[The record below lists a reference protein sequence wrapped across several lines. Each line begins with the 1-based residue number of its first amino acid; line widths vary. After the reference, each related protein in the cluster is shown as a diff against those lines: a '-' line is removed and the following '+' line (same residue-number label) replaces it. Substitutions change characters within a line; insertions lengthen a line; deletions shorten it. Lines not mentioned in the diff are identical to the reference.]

1 MRRRGCRR
9 THRYTAALMGL
20 TTLLTWGTVAIAEE
34 DKKKDEVTTLKEV
47 VVRSTALNDVFVPLN
62 ASVVEE
68 TKVQSLSPATSDAA
82 SLLRDIPG
90 VSLYGGGG
98 VSSLPV
104 IHGLADDRL
113 RIKVDGMD
121 LISACPNHM
130 TPPLSYVDPSY
141 VGSLKVF
148 AGITPVSVGGD
159 SIGGTI
165 LLDAPAPAFAAPGQ
179 DHLLTGEA
187 GGFYRS
193 NNKARGGHYSATY
206 ATEMFS
212 ATYSGSVVHADNY
225 TAGGNF
231 KAAGPAAVD
240 KPGNILDGDEV
251 GSSAYKAENHTLG
264 FALRKANHLV
274 ELKLGYQY
282 IPEQGFPNQ
291 RMDII
296 SNTQWRQN
304 LRYLGQFDWGSL
316 DAHAYHETVRH
327 DMDFG
332 DDKQFL
338 YGGMMGSP
346 VAPGMPM
353 NSDSRN
359 LGGAVKANIDLAKQ
373 HTLRVGG
380 EYQYYRLHD
389 FWPPSPAILPPGVM
403 FSGMAPNVFR
413 NINDGTRERKALF
426 AEWEARLHPQWLT
439 LLGARYERVTMDT
452 GPVQGYN
459 DTMAYKPAAD
469 AFNARNHD
477 RTDNNWD
484 LTALARYAPLP
495 TLGLEFG
502 YAHKTRSPNLY
513 ERYAWSTN
521 AMAMVMNN
529 FVGDGNGYVGNLD
542 LDPEKAHTLS
552 ATVDWHAVDRNW
564 EFKVTPYYTHVTD
577 YIDAKRC
584 VGSGT
589 GMNAIC
595 GGPANNTA
603 TNKFVLLQYVNQTA
617 RLYGIDVS
625 GHMPLAKT
633 DSLGE
638 FSLAG
643 LFNYTNGKNLTT
655 DDDLYNIM
663 PLNGKL
669 ILGHKL
675 GGFDSSVEMVIAKGK
690 NNVADVRNEIKT
702 AGYIL
707 TNLRTSY
714 NWKLVRL
721 DFGIENMFD
730 KFYSLPL
737 GGAYTGQ
744 GMTMGLNSIPW
755 GIAVPGMGR
764 TFYTALTVKF

>member
-1 MRRRGCRR
+1 MGQRKYNRTYRR
-9 THRYTAALMGL
+9 TAALVGL
-20 TTLLTWGTVAIAEE
+20 ITLLTWSDFAVAEE
-34 DKKKDEVTTLKEV
+34 EKKEGITELKEV
-47 VVRSTALNDVFVPLN
+47 VVRSTRIDDLFVPLN

-68 TKVQSLSPATSDAA
+68 TKMQSLSPATNDTA

-90 VSLYGGGG
+90 VSLYGNGGI
-98 VSSLPV
+98 SSQPV

-130 TPPLSYVDPSY
+130 TSPLSYIDPSN
-141 VGSLKVF
+141 VGSLKAF
-148 AGITPVSVGGD
+148 AGIAPVSVGGD

-165 LLDAPAPAFAAPGQ
+165 LLESPAPEFAASGQ
-179 DHLLTGEA
+179 APLLKGQVGT
-187 GGFYRS
+187 FYRS
-193 NNKARGGHYSATY
+193 NNKARGGNASITLAD
-206 ATEMFS
+206 EMLS
-212 ATYSGSVVHADNY
+212 VTYSGSVIHADNY
-225 TAGGNF
+225 TAGKNF

-251 GSSAYKAENHTLG
+251 GSSAYKTENHTLG
-264 FALRKANHLV
+264 FALKKANHLV
-274 ELKLGYQY
+274 ELKLGYQHV
-282 IPEQGFPNQ
+282 PEEGFPNQ
-291 RMDII
+291 RMDIV

-316 DAHAYHETVRH
+316 DARAYHEMVRH
-327 DMDFG
+327 AMDFG
-332 DDKQFL
+332 DDKQFV
-338 YGGMMGSP
+338 YGAAPGV

-353 NSDSRN
+353 NTESRN
-359 LGGAVKANIDLAKQ
+359 LGGVIKASIDLTKRDV
-373 HTLRVGG
+373 LRVGG
-380 EYQYYRLHD
+380 EYQHYRLD
-389 FWPPSPAILPPGVM
+389 DRWPPSPAVLPPGFM
-403 FSGMAPNVFR
+403 MGGMAPNVFI
-413 NINDGTRERKALF
+413 NLNDGTRERAALF
-426 AEWEARLHPQWLT
+426 AEWEARVHPQWLT
-439 LLGARYERVTMDT
+439 LLGARYERVKMDT
-452 GPVQGYN
+452 GRVQGYN
-459 DTMAYKPAAD
+459 AMMYGAAAD

-477 RTDNNWD
+477 RTDHNWD
-484 LTALARYAPLP
+484 LTALARYTPLA
-495 TLGLEFG
+495 TLSLEFG

-521 AMAMVMNN
+521 SMAMVMNN
-529 FVGDGNGYVGNLD
+529 FVGDGNGYVGNPG

-584 VGSGT
+584 LGSET
-589 GMNAIC
+589 GMTSIC
-595 GGPANNTA
+595 GGPMNNIVV
-603 TNKFVLLQYVNQTA
+603 NKFVLLQYVNQTA
-617 RLYGIDVS
+617 QLYGLDVS

-638 FSLAG
+638 FSFAG

-655 DDDLYNIM
+655 NDDLYNIM

-669 ILGHKL
+669 ALGHKL
-675 GGFDSSVEMVIAKGK
+675 GGFDSSVEMVMAKGK
-690 NNVADVRNEIKT
+690 NNISDVRNEIKT

-707 TNLRTSY
+707 ANLRTGY
-714 NWKLVRL
+714 NWKSMRL

-730 KFYSLPL
+730 KYYSLPL

-755 GIAVPGMGR
+755 GTAVPGMGR

>member
-1 MRRRGCRR
+1 MEQRRRHRR
-9 THRYTAALMGL
+9 HRLTAAVLVGL
-20 TTLLTWGTVAIAEE
+20 TTLLTWGGLATADEE
-34 DKKKDEVTTLKEV
+34 KTEEVTTLKEV
-47 VVRSTALNDVFVPLN
+47 VVRSTTINDVFIPLN
-62 ASVVEE
+62 AAVVDE
-68 TKVQSLSPATSDAA
+68 TKMQSLSPATSDAA
-82 SLLRDIPG
+82 SLLRDVPG

-141 VGSLKVF
+141 VGNLKVF

-165 LLDAPAPAFAAPGQ
+165 LLDAPMPEFAALGQ
-179 DHLLTGEA
+179 DHLLKGEV

-206 ATEMFS
+206 ATDIFS
-212 ATYSGSVVHADNY
+212 ATYSGSVTHADNY
-225 TAGGNF
+225 TAGKNF

-240 KPGNILDGDEV
+240 KSGNILDGDEV
-251 GSSAYKAENHTLG
+251 GSSAYKVENHALA

-316 DAHAYHETVRH
+316 DARAYHETIRH

-332 DDKQFL
+332 DDKQFQ
-338 YGGMMGSP
+338 YGI
-346 VAPGMPM
+346 APGMPM

-359 LGGAVKANIDLAKQ
+359 LGGILKANIDLTRQ

-389 FWPPSPAILPPGVM
+389 FWPPSPRVLPPGVM
-403 FSGMAPNVFR
+403 FGGMAPNVFR

-426 AEWEARLHPQWLT
+426 AEWEARVHPQWLG
-439 LLGARYERVTMDT
+439 LLGARYERVEMDT
-452 GPVQGYN
+452 GNVQGYN
-459 DTMAYKPAAD
+459 DVFAGYKLAAD

-477 RTDNNWD
+477 RNDNNWD
-484 LTALARYAPLP
+484 LTALARYTPLD
-495 TLGLEFG
+495 TLSLEFG

-521 AMAMVMNN
+521 AMPMVMNN

-542 LDPEKAHTLS
+542 LDQEKAHTLS
-552 ATVDWHAVDRNW
+552 GTVDWHAVDRTW

-603 TNKFVLLQYVNQTA
+603 VNKFVLLQYVNQTA
-617 RLYGIDVS
+617 RLWGVDVS
-625 GHMPLAKT
+625 GHLPLAKT
-633 DSLGE
+633 DGFGAFHLT
-638 FSLAG
+638 G
-643 LFNYTNGKNLTT
+643 LFNYTNGKNRTT
-655 DDDLYNIM
+655 GDDLYNIM

-669 ILGHKL
+669 ALNHKL
-675 GGFDSSVEMVIAKGK
+675 GGWDGSVEMVMAKGK
-690 NNVADVRNEIKT
+690 NNVSDVRNEIKT

-707 TNLRTSY
+707 ANLRTGY
-714 NWKLVRL
+714 NWKSMRL

-764 TFYTALTVKF
+764 TFYTALTVKY

>member
-1 MRRRGCRR
+1 MGRRKRQRTYRR
-9 THRYTAALMGL
+9 TAALAGL
-20 TTLLTWGTVAIAEE
+20 TTLLTWGTVATAEE
-34 DKKKDEVTTLKEV
+34 DKKRDEVTTLKEV
-47 VVRSTALNDVFVPLN
+47 VVRSTALNDLFVPLN
-62 ASVVEE
+62 AAVLDEPQL
-68 TKVQSLSPATSDAA
+68 QSLSPATSDTA

-90 VSLYGGGG
+90 VSLYGNGG

-130 TPPLSYVDPSY
+130 NSPLSYVDPSN
-141 VGSLKVF
+141 VGSLRVF

-165 LLDAPAPAFAAPGQ
+165 LLESPLPEFAAPGQ
-179 DHLLTGEA
+179 TPRLTGEA

-193 NNKARGGHYSATY
+193 NNKARGGHYSATF
-206 ATEMFS
+206 ATDIFS

-231 KAAGPAAVD
+231 KPAGPAAVD

-251 GSSAYKAENHTLG
+251 GSSAYKAENHNLS
-264 FALRKANHLV
+264 FALKNMNHLV

-282 IPEQGFPNQ
+282 RPTELFPNQ
-291 RMDII
+291 RMDMLG
-296 SNTQWRQN
+296 NTQWRQN
-304 LRYLGQFDWGSL
+304 LRYLGQFDWGTL
-316 DAHAYHETVRH
+316 DARAYHETVRH
-327 DMDFG
+327 HMDFG
-332 DDKQFL
+332 DDKQFV
-338 YGGMMGSP
+338 YGEGGRV

-353 NSDSRN
+353 DTDSRN
-359 LGGAVKANIDLAKQ
+359 LGGIIKTSIDLTKQ

-389 FWPPSPAILPPGVM
+389 WWPPSPRVLPPGVT
-403 FSGMAPNVFR
+403 FWGMAPNTFL
-413 NINDGTRERKALF
+413 NINDGTRERQALF
-426 AEWEARLHPQWLT
+426 AEWEARVHPQWLT
-439 LLGARYERVTMDT
+439 LLGARYERVKMDADD
-452 GPVQGYN
+452 VYGYN
-459 DTMAYKPAAD
+459 NVMPSYKEAAD
-469 AFNARNHD
+469 AFNARDHD
-477 RTDNNWD
+477 RTDHNWD
-484 LTALARYAPLP
+484 LTALARYTP
-495 TLGLEFG
+495 TPMFGLEFG

-521 AMAMVMNN
+521 SMAMIMNN
-529 FVGDGNGYVGNLD
+529 FVGDGNGYVGNLN

-552 ATVDWHAVDRNW
+552 ATADWHAVDRNW

-584 VGSGT
+584 VGKGQGMFGT
-589 GMNAIC
+589 C
-595 GGPANNTA
+595 GGLGGNTG
-603 TNKFVLLQYVNQTA
+603 TKEFIRLQFVNQTA
-617 RLYGIDVS
+617 RLWGVDVS
-625 GHMPLAKT
+625 GHLPLAKT
-633 DSLGE
+633 DGYGE
-638 FSLAG
+638 FDLAA
-643 LFNYTNGKNLTT
+643 LFNYTNGQNTTT

-669 ILGHKL
+669 ALRHHL
-675 GGFDSSVEMVIAKGK
+675 GGWNGSAEMVMAKGK
-690 NNVADVRNEIKT
+690 QGVSDVRNEIKT
-702 AGYIL
+702 AGYIIA
-707 TNLRTSY
+707 NLRTSY
-714 NWKLVRL
+714 DWKMMRL

-744 GMTMGLNSIPW
+744 GMTMNINGIPW
-755 GIAVPGMGR
+755 GVAVPGMGR

>member
-1 MRRRGCRR
+1 M
-9 THRYTAALMGL
+9 
-20 TTLLTWGTVAIAEE
+20 TTLLTWGTCAMAEE
-34 DKKKDEVTTLKEV
+34 DNMEEVTTLQEIIV
-47 VVRSTALNDVFVPLN
+47 TSTAIDDLFVPLN
-62 ASVVEE
+62 ASVVDE
-68 TKVQSLSPATSDAA
+68 TKMRSLSPATSDAA
-82 SLLRDIPG
+82 TLLRDVPG

-113 RIKVDGMD
+113 RIKIDGMD

-130 TPPLSYVDPSY
+130 TPPLSYIDPTY
-141 VGSLKVF
+141 VGNLKVF

-159 SIGGTI
+159 SLGGTI
-165 LLDAPAPAFAAPGQ
+165 LLDAPMPEFAVPGQ
-179 DHLLTGEA
+179 DYLLKGQA

-193 NNKARGGHYSATY
+193 NNKARGGHYTATY
-206 ATEMFS
+206 ATRMFS

-231 KAAGPAAVD
+231 KAAGQAAAD
-240 KPGNILDGDEV
+240 KPGNILAGDEV
-251 GSSAYKAENHTLG
+251 GSSAYKAENHNLA
-264 FALRKANHLV
+264 FALKHANHLV

-316 DAHAYHETVRH
+316 DARTYHETVRH

-332 DDKQFL
+332 NDKQFV
-338 YGGMMGSP
+338 YGASP
-346 VAPGMPM
+346 GVVSPGMPM
-353 NSDSRN
+353 NADSRN
-359 LGGAVKANIDLAKQ
+359 LGGIVKANIDLTRQ

-389 FWPPSPAILPPGVM
+389 FWPPSPAVLPPGVT
-403 FSGMAPNVFR
+403 FGRMAPNTFL

-426 AEWEARLHPQWLT
+426 AEWETRVHPEWLT
-439 LLGARYERVTMDT
+439 LLGARYERVEMDT
-452 GPVQGYN
+452 GRVQGYN
-459 DTMAYKPAAD
+459 DVFAGYKLAAD

-477 RTDNNWD
+477 RHDNNWD
-484 LTALARYAPLP
+484 VTALARYTPLA
-495 TLGLEFG
+495 TLSLEFG

-552 ATVDWHAVDRNW
+552 GTVDWHAVDRRW

-589 GMNAIC
+589 GINAIC
-595 GGPANNTA
+595 GGRRTIP
-603 TNKFVLLQYVNQTA
+603 
-617 RLYGIDVS
+617 
-625 GHMPLAKT
+625 P
-633 DSLGE
+633 
-638 FSLAG
+638 
-643 LFNYTNGKNLTT
+643 
-655 DDDLYNIM
+655 
-663 PLNGKL
+663 
-669 ILGHKL
+669 
-675 GGFDSSVEMVIAKGK
+675 
-690 NNVADVRNEIKT
+690 
-702 AGYIL
+702 
-707 TNLRTSY
+707 RTS
-714 NWKLVRL
+714 
-721 DFGIENMFD
+721 
-730 KFYSLPL
+730 SSCSS
-737 GGAYTGQ
+737 T
-744 GMTMGLNSIPW
+744 
-755 GIAVPGMGR
+755 
-764 TFYTALTVKF
+764 